1 MLIPGDIDPQPFFL
15 TVHRDT
21 GEIFCAH
28 QEYLAV
34 NADGQG
40 RLLMRPADDET
51 VLDIAVKANPA
62 AEAAREHLRVV
73 RVVCEPTVNF
83 SRYVVD
89 LRTSQL
95 APREWAE
102 PGDTDVRR
110 DLDGGE
116 QATPS

>member
-15 TVHRDT
+15 AVHRDT

-34 NADGQG
+34 DSDGQG
-40 RLLMRPADDET
+40 RLLMRPADEEA

-62 AEAAREHLRVV
+62 AEAVREHLRVV

-83 SRYVVD
+83 SQHVVD
-89 LRTSQL
+89 SKTSQL
-95 APREWAE
+95 VAREWAE

-110 DLDGGE
+110 YFDGGE
-116 QATPS
+116 QATTP